1 MKTKLVALA
10 LAGLCSGSA
19 MASNLSYDS
28 IELGYSQLEMDDFID
43 MDGLNADLT
52 ISFTPNWYISADT
65 VMTSGSESGLSSDID
80 FSTLNVGFNTSISNS
95 VDFIAELGA
104 ARYDVTVSL
113 AGLGSGSDDDN
124 AANAVIGFRGKAGD
138 VFEWGANVNHMD
150 FDDSLTFLNLEGRFF
165 LTDAFSLGA
174 KASIEDDMEIYSL
187 TARFDF

>member
-1 MKTKLVALA
+1 MKTKLVAIA
-10 LAGLCSGSA
+10 LAGLFSGSA
-19 MASNLSYDS
+19 LASDLSYDS

-113 AGLGSGSDDDN
+113 AGFGSGSDDDN

-165 LTDAFSLGA
+165 LTDTFSLGA